1 MSTKETIADE
11 QQEAQIGFVHES
23 LQRNNKQIRSDR
35 AASLAED
42 LEIGAKR
49 QCEDLGR
56 ELRKLKRKRE
66 AMYDFSPSNA
76 QSLVLAAEVDGED
89 IADKDMAISLKIR
102 DLQIK
107 FDIAC
112 ERYKEN
118 YGKEYSV

>member
-1 MSTKETIADE
+1 MATEKKEAAT
-11 QQEAQIGFVHES
+11 IGFVHES

-56 ELRKLKRKRE
+56 ELRKLKRVRE
-66 AMYDFSPSNA
+66 SMYDFSPSNA

-112 ERYKEN
+112 ERYETN
-118 YGKEYSV
+118 YGKKYTV

>member
-1 MSTKETIADE
+1 MEKTETVS
-11 QQEAQIGFVHES
+11 GFVHQS

-66 AMYDFSPSNA
+66 SMYDFSPSNS
-76 QSLVLAAEVDGED
+76 QSLVLAAEVDGEEV
-89 IADKDMAISLKIR
+89 AEKDMVLSLKIR

-112 ERYKEN
+112 ERYEEN
-118 YGKEYSV
+118 YGKKYSG

>member
-1 MSTKETIADE
+1 MAKEVK
-11 QQEAQIGFVHES
+11 EAVVGFVHES

-49 QCEDLGR
+49 QCEDLDR

-89 IADKDMAISLKIR
+89 IADKDMAMSLKIR

-112 ERYKEN
+112 ERYKDN
-118 YGKEYSV
+118 YGKEYTI